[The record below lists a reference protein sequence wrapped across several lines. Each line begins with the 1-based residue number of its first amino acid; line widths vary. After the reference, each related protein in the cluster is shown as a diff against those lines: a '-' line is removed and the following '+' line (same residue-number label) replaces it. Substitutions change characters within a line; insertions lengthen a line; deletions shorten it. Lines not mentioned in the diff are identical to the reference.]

1 MNVDAIKTTLA
12 KSRIYRFGAYEFAF
26 LVQFVCEAAEAIGDK
41 WTDYRETVATLKDH
55 DRKNFV

>member
-1 MNVDAIKTTLA
+1 MNVDAIKTTLS

-26 LVQFVCEAAEAIGDK
+26 FVQFVCEVIEAISDK
-41 WTDYRETVATLKDH
+41 WTDYRETVASLKEH